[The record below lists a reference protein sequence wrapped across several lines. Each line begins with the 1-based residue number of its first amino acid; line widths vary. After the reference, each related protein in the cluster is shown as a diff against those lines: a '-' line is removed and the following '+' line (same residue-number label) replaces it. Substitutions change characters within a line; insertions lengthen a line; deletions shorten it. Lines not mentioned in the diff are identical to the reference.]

1 MEIGGSSLRLHANVE
16 NLLTFVTLIK
26 KRQMKLFA
34 SLLFILFAISA
45 CGPSAQDRE
54 VRESARQSLL
64 DQNASLANTAPANQ
78 LPATAAVNTSVSH
91 YICPNNCEGSGGDA
105 EGTCPVCGSAYLH
118 NQAYHSTPAATT
130 PTSTPDP
137 PQNAAGYGIIPAL
150 MVVRVVPVQRLPVLI
165 AEKCWCITP
174 CTTIKPIQE

>member
-78 LPATAAVNTSVSH
+78 LPAAAAVNTSVSH

-137 PQNAAGYGIIPAL
+137 PQNAAGVWHYTCSNGCEGGAGSAIACANCGEMLVHNAL
-150 MVVRVVPVQRLPVLI
+150 YHN
-165 AEKCWCITP
+165 
-174 CTTIKPIQE
+174 